1 MTALWVI
8 PQIILVIGAIVL
20 WRVSR
25 QAAVEALELR
35 QELAEWDDARAGID
49 RLRAEALEVGASYR
63 HLRGR

>member
-1 MTALWVI
+1 VTALWVI
-8 PQIILVIGAIVL
+8 PSIILVIGASVV

-35 QELAEWDDARAGID
+35 QELAEWADARAGID
-49 RLRAEALEVGASYR
+49 RLRAEVLEVGAGYR